1 MLSGMARIPPRLH
14 ESGAPAGGA
23 EDSILDEPSVEE
35 QARILCRT
43 AFGGLLLVDD
53 DRRYLRVNDAAAE
66 LLGAPRDVVLISR
79 IDDFTAPEHLT
90 ELELFWAALERDG
103 ERAGRGVVMR
113 YDGSEAV
120 VEYRACW
127 SFSRGR
133 HLFAMRD
140 VGLPPMPRVASG
152 GEAGAPLTPREQ
164 EVLQLAAEGHSTE
177 AIAAK
182 LVLSPGTVKTHFHHI
197 YGKLGAPDRV
207 SAVATAM
214 RLGLIS

>member
-1 MLSGMARIPPRLH
+1 MALIPPRLH
-14 ESGAPAGGA
+14 RSGDPAGGD
-23 EDSILDEPSVEE
+23 EDPILDETSVEE
-35 QARILCRT
+35 QTSILCRT
-43 AFGGLLLVDD
+43 AFGGLMLVDD
-53 DRRYLRVNDAAAE
+53 DRRYLRVNDGAAE
-66 LLGAPRDVVLISR
+66 LLGAPRDVVLASR
-79 IDDFTAPEHLT
+79 IDDFTAPEHLP

-103 ERAGRGVVMR
+103 ERAGRGLVMR

-120 VEYRACW
+120 VEYRAHW

-133 HLFAMRD
+133 HLFAIRD
-140 VGLPPMPRVASG
+140 VGLPPMPRLAST
-152 GEAGAPLTPREQ
+152 GEARSPLTPREL

-177 AIAAK
+177 AIAAR

-197 YGKLGAPDRV
+197 YGKLGAPDRA

>member
-1 MLSGMARIPPRLH
+1 MALIPPRLH
-14 ESGAPAGGA
+14 GPAIPDGGDGAPISGEA
-23 EDSILDEPSVEE
+23 SVEE

-43 AFGGLLLVDD
+43 AFGGLMLVGD
-53 DRRYLRVNDAAAE
+53 DRRYLRVNEGAAE
-66 LLGAPRDVVLISR
+66 LLGAPRDVVLVSR

-103 ERAGRGVVMR
+103 ERAGRGIVMR
-113 YDGSEAV
+113 YDGAEAV
-120 VEYRACW
+120 VEYRAHW
-127 SFSRGR
+127 SFSRGC
-133 HLFAMRD
+133 HLFALRD
-140 VGLPPMPRVASG
+140 VGLPPMPRMASA
-152 GEAGAPLTPREQ
+152 GEATSPLTRREQ
-164 EVLQLAAEGHSTE
+164 EVLQLAAEGRSTE
-177 AIAAK
+177 AIAAL